1 MGIPFFLYVLSKRYP
16 RILLNRCPKYV
27 SSLNFD
33 LNSLI
38 HRCAQITW
46 SYGDYK
52 NEARSRY
59 VAKTSFEVLEREFYQ
74 LLVSEIMQIITEV
87 QPREVL
93 TLAVDGVAPMAKIQ
107 QQRQRRYRTAKERE
121 DDAKAEALKR
131 EEEKK
136 REEKRKKEEKRK
148 EERRKRLEEKK
159 KEKEKTEEIPTP
171 TEEKSETK
179 SDGVQTE
186 KTEEEKKEGEEEEI
200 SEISPFDSAAITP
213 GTDFMRRLDAFLRD
227 WLGSHRDFKLPQ
239 ANVFLLP
246 PKIIYSSHLVPG
258 EGEHKI
264 LDLMR
269 SGEISGEGAHILYG
283 LDADLVMLSLVAPVD
298 RIYLLRKDVDN
309 IISIDILKE
318 YLYKD
323 LPLPKGVPLRTA
335 LHDFVFMM
343 YLVGND
349 FLPATPSF
357 YDMTLAIETMMN
369 VYRSLKQPLT
379 NGESLNGPAIA
390 DFIERLS
397 KQEVQ
402 LLTQLS
408 GKETKYPSRMFEFAT
423 ITISSTPNPLNP
435 METYFYLRSTTK
447 RFDFDRFRGIWYQN
461 TLGPKY
467 VPPNLVSYN
476 PYHVT
481 IERVRQMVKSYLTG
495 LAWTYSYYIQG
506 LGSVS
511 SYYYYEY
518 HYAPLL
524 VDLAAI
530 ARTWK
535 FELPSRPEDELEV
548 NPVHQLLAVLPPQSH
563 NLLPEEVSILV
574 GSYSPIIDLFPR
586 SFEIELDGRNY
597 RHQGVAIIPMADI
610 NRIIDAVNRLT
621 QWDPERASL
630 FSTDFNLII
639 TRTSEQISLT
649 QDQEDNL
656 FVRRQQQMCSRR
668 PACPRNRQF
677 RSAVSVPPL
686 PPSFHHPERDP
697 LPRPE
702 SDQARFYYRSGVRPQ
717 GQPSWPGMVSYNQ
730 GVVPGER
737 APTQEVHAVPPYPR
751 NQQRATQWKP
761 PPRPVNEQSR
771 QEAWRSKKLLI

>member
-1 MGIPFFLYVLSKRYP
+1 
-16 RILLNRCPKYV
+16 
-27 SSLNFD
+27 
-33 LNSLI
+33 
-38 HRCAQITW
+38 
-46 SYGDYK
+46 
-52 NEARSRY
+52 
-59 VAKTSFEVLEREFYQ
+59 VLEREFYQ

-136 REEKRKKEEKRK
+136 REEKKKKEEKRK
-148 EERRKRLEEKK
+148 EERRKRLEQKK
-159 KEKEKTEEIPTP
+159 KEKEKTEETPTPTPTPTP

-179 SDGVQTE
+179 SEETKSEEKKSEETKADGVQTE
-186 KTEEEKKEGEEEEI
+186 KTEEKKTEEKKTEEKRTEEEKKEEEKEEEI

-269 SGEISGEGAHILYG
+269 SGDISGEGAHILYG

-318 YLYKD
+318 YLYRD
-323 LPLPKGVPLRTA
+323 LPLPKGVPLQTA

-357 YDMTLAIETMMN
+357 YDMTLAIETMLN
-369 VYRSLKQPLT
+369 VYRTLKQPLT
-379 NGESLNGPAIA
+379 NGASLNGPAIA
-390 DFIERLS
+390 AFIESLS

-408 GKETKYPSRMFEFAT
+408 GQETKYPSRMFAFAT
-423 ITISSTPNPLNP
+423 IKILSTPSPLNP
-435 METYFYLRSTTK
+435 METYFYLRSTTT

-461 TLGPKY
+461 ALGPKY
-467 VPPNLVSYN
+467 VPSNLVSYN
-476 PYHVT
+476 PYPVT
-481 IERVRQMVKSYLTG
+481 IERVRQMVESYLTG
-495 LAWTYSYYIQG
+495 LAWTYSYYVQG

-535 FELPSRPEDELEV
+535 FEFPSRPEDELEV

-574 GSYSPIIDLFPR
+574 GSYSPILDLFPR

-639 TRTSEQISLT
+639 TRTSDQILLT
-649 QDQEDNL
+649 QDQADNL

-668 PACPRNRQF
+668 PACSRNRQF
-677 RSAVSVPPL
+677 RPAVTVPPL

-702 SDQARFYYRSGVRPQ
+702 SDQARFYYRPGLRPQ